1 MKIFKKIILSLLAVI
16 VVVLL
21 SGYFYF
27 DQKFK
32 PEANYLKVE
41 YESGNVPIKWLGA
54 DKNVLLIPVRFPD
67 DSAKYYLQ
75 FDTGSTYTVF
85 YSKSVQHLKGITLQ
99 NTTAT
104 SAFYIGNTKITSD
117 KIKTTDR
124 GKVFGKDDSVKIIG
138 TLGADILENRKTLI
152 NLKGNYVA
160 FNMAQKPTDFQG
172 ELMDFKFKKRKIIM
186 YGALKGKRE
195 KFLYDTGTSA
205 YELLTNKENWESLK
219 LPHSEVT
226 VEKAQSHQNVLT
238 TYTANSHL
246 RIRLGNKEIPLTR
259 VTYVEG
265 FSQMQYM
272 LMKFSGMTGMLGNKI
287 FLNNSIYIDCTKGKI
302 GVE

>member
-1 MKIFKKIILSLLAVI
+1 MKIFKKIILSLLTVI

-21 SGYFYF
+21 NGYFYF

-41 YESGNVPIKWLGA
+41 HESGNIPIKWLGA
-54 DKNVLLIPVRFPD
+54 DKNVLLVPVRFPG

-75 FDTGSTYTVF
+75 FDTGSTYTIF
-85 YSKSVQHLKGITLQ
+85 YSKSVQHLKGIRLQ
-99 NTTAT
+99 NTTAK
-104 SAFYIGNTKITSD
+104 SAFYIGSTKVTSD
-117 KIKTTDR
+117 RIKTIDR
-124 GKVFGKDDSVKIIG
+124 GKVFGTNDSVKIIG
-138 TLGADILENRKTLI
+138 TLGADILEDRKTLI
-152 NLKGNYVA
+152 NLKGNYIV
-160 FNMAQKPTDFQG
+160 FNMAREAKGFQS

-186 YGALKGKRE
+186 YGALKGKTE

-205 YELLTNKENWESLK
+205 YELLTSKENWEDLK

-246 RIRLGNKEIPLTR
+246 NIRLGNKEIPLTQ

-287 FLNNSIYIDCTKGKI
+287 FLNNSIYIDCTKSKI